1 MLNLP
6 HDGTVIEM
14 VDCLCSDGR
23 DVQMF
28 QCSICTD
35 IAMHNDMCVFMFM
48 YVHLCVHV
56 MFMLTGSSIN

>member
-1 MLNLP
+1 
-6 HDGTVIEM
+6 
-14 VDCLCSDGR
+14 
-23 DVQMF
+23 MF

-48 YVHLCVHV
+48 YVHLCVHI